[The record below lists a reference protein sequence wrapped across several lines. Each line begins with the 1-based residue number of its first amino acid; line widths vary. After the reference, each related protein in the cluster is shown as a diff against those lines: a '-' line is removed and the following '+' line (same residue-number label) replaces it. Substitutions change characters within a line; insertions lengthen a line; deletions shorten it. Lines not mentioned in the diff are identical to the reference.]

1 VTVRSDR
8 GYYTQVIWA
17 GLFCTGIYVFMNK
30 ETIPAFTEAK
40 GNILGG
46 ILGLAAGVCLVASF
60 LKDWR
65 LAFRIELYGLG
76 VIVACLVV
84 LDFTAPLTLWQM
96 MTLVGGLGI
105 PLQIGSI
112 RMMAHLV
119 RALRDPPTEN

>member
-1 VTVRSDR
+1 MTGIRQDH
-8 GYYTQVIWA
+8 GYYTQPIWA
-17 GLFCTGIYVFMNK
+17 GLFCTGIYVLTNP
-30 ETIPAFTEAK
+30 ETIPAFSEAK

-84 LDFTAPLTLWQM
+84 LDFTAPFTLWQM
-96 MTLVGGLGI
+96 STLVGGLGVW
-105 PLQIGSI
+105 LQIAGI

-119 RALRDPPTEN
+119 RALRE